1 VAHIC
6 NPSFSG
12 CGEWEGGWCS
22 RQAPGKKAGWV
33 EWVTPIISARWEAE
47 VEGLWF

>member
-1 VAHIC
+1 MVFKAS
-6 NPSFSG
+6 P
-12 CGEWEGGWCS
+12 
-22 RQAPGKKAGWV
+22 RQKAGWV